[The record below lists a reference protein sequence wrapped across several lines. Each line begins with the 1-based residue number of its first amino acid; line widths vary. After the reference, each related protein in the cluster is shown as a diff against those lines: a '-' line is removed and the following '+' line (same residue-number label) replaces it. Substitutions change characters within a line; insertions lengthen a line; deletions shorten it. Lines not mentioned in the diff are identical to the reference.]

1 MSLCLVS
8 YDIYCFAE
16 CQYSECH
23 CAEGRVLFIVMLND
37 ILFCVTMMSVI
48 VLKIIM
54 PSFLCYLM
62 FCQISVS
69 RVSLCECHN
78 QGWVLFIVMLNDNM
92 LCVAMLCVMIQSVIM
107 PSFLCYL
114 MFFQMLV
121 F

>member
-1 MSLCLVS
+1 M
-8 YDIYCFAE
+8 
-16 CQYSECH
+16 
-23 CAEGRVLFIVMLND
+23 LFIVMLND
-37 ILFCVTMMSVI
+37 IMFCVTMMSVN
-48 VLKIIM
+48 VLNVIM
-54 PSFLCYLM
+54 PCFLCYFM

-78 QGWVLFIVMLNDNM
+78 AKGWVLFIVMLNDNM
-92 LCVAMLCVMIQSVIM
+92 LCVAMLCFMILSVIM